1 MKHVSVNVDKMQA
14 FVIIRN
20 VGIMINEGA
29 NVNN

>member
-29 NVNN
+29 NVNT